1 MKTAYGRRGLANIWF
16 AIIGVVLVG
25 FLGLSVDVGYV
36 YVVGIQLKNAA
47 DAAALA
53 ACLQVRSDQTAARL
67 AAVSIASANQA
78 AGEPVELDLNP
89 GNNPDGDIVIGVY
102 DRSTR
107 VFTPTVETPRAV
119 KVVARR
125 TADSPG
131 GKVPLFFGSLFGI
144 SGVDLWRYAI
154 AVTEGGVEAGM
165 LVLDNNDGCAL
176 SVTGNAVLMVD
187 GGDIQVNSDH
197 AQAICLTGSAQM
209 HAENIHVGGNIKITG
224 SASYTGQLHTGAPPQ
239 DDPLADLAEP
249 TYDPENDL
257 GRVEATSSD
266 VVDMVPGYYSGGVV
280 ATGSSTVNMAPGI
293 YSLGG
298 DGLDISGGASLFA
311 EGAVIHIVG
320 SGAVD
325 LSGTGTI
332 QLSPPNP
339 EIHSFPGAD
348 TYEGISIFQAR
359 DNSSVADITGTSL
372 FNLQGLLYFPANH
385 LELSGTGES
394 FGNQVI
400 ANTVELDGTSEI
412 TIYYLG
418 GGAVGRWTVFLV
430 E

>member
-1 MKTAYGRRGLANIWF
+1 MAAIWF
-16 AIIGVVLVG
+16 AIVGVVLIG
-25 FLGLSVDVGYV
+25 FLGLGVDMGYL
-36 YVVGIQLKNAA
+36 YVVGSQLKNAA

-53 ACLQVRSDQTAARL
+53 ACMHVRSDQATARL
-67 AAVSIASANQA
+67 AAVNIALANQA
-78 AGEPVELDLNP
+78 AGDPVQLDLNA
-89 GNNPDGDIVIGVY
+89 GNSAEGDIVIGVY
-102 DRSTR
+102 NRSTG
-107 VFTPTVETPRAV
+107 VFAPTVETPRAV

-125 TADSPG
+125 TADSLG
-131 GKVPLFFGSLFGI
+131 GNVPLFFGSLFGI
-144 SGVDLWRYAI
+144 GAVDMWRYAI

-165 LVLDNNDGCAL
+165 LVLDNNDSCAL
-176 SVTGNAVLMVD
+176 SVIGNAVLTVD
-187 GGDIQVNSDH
+187 DGDIQVNSDH
-197 AQAICLTGSAQM
+197 TRAICLSGSAQM
-209 HAENIHVGGNIKITG
+209 HAENIYVGGDIRIIG
-224 SASYTGQLHTGAPPQ
+224 SASYTGALHTGAPPQ

-257 GRVEATSSD
+257 GRVDVTSSD
-266 VVDMVPGYYSGGVV
+266 VADMVPGYYSGGVE

-298 DGLDISGGASLFA
+298 DGIDISGGASLVA
-311 EGAVIHIVG
+311 EGVVIHIVG
-320 SGAVD
+320 SGRIDV
-325 LSGTGTI
+325 SGTGTI

-339 EIHSFPGAD
+339 EIHSFLGAD

-394 FGNQVI
+394 FGSQVI

-418 GGAVGRWTVFLV
+418 GGTVGRWKVFLV